1 MVSRRGSNCASGSSC
16 TCAPITLETAVRIP
30 EEVAVRMLV
39 WLLEKGYAHGCK
51 VLDGIV
57 SGAGYPSDW
66 AEVEEL
72 TIVTFG

>member
-1 MVSRRGSNCASGSSC
+1 
-16 TCAPITLETAVRIP
+16 
-30 EEVAVRMLV
+30 MLV